1 MSCGIESNLPMLLC
15 EPPSVCSCG
24 RLARVCPSA
33 SVWSVLSVWF
43 NVVYYIYRISSVEKH
58 MTRCYRIHAR
68 RRNCF
73 EPPRTLVGRRTRTDR
88 DGICPPPRDSPIDP
102 SQKSRLG
109 GSRSWPSRGVAYL
122 QVQTQKSSLFM
133 TRHTV
138 SEIRPISWQGLKTG
152 LFTSDLPSGGCQTST
167 P

>member
-1 MSCGIESNLPMLLC
+1 
-15 EPPSVCSCG
+15 
-24 RLARVCPSA
+24 
-33 SVWSVLSVWF
+33 
-43 NVVYYIYRISSVEKH
+43 

-109 GSRSWPSRGVAYL
+109 GSRSWDFLISSRALYQLSYRTKGFTAVHLIIVAAVHQSAADCGMSSCLGRCAAHPATDKSDHPLRWLVLISGCAILIGNYYCFDNPSA
-122 QVQTQKSSLFM
+122 
-133 TRHTV
+133 
-138 SEIRPISWQGLKTG
+138 LKTQ
-152 LFTSDLPSGGCQTST
+152 LQHNAC
-167 P
+167 